1 MSMNI
6 LQDCRINILG
16 SEWNIKFGNEEQYPN
31 LKNMDGYCDQSTR
44 EIIVDDMEKY
54 QEQLGSKAD
63 LPNYRKQV
71 TRHEIIHAFLFESGL
86 DICSVKAE
94 SWATNEEMVDWIAI
108 QMPKI
113 IAAMEKAGAL

>member
-63 LPNYRKQV
+63 LPSYRKQV

-86 DICSVKAE
+86 DISSVKAE
-94 SWATNEEMVDWIAI
+94 SWATNEEMVDWVAI
-108 QMPKI
+108 QIPKI
-113 IAAMEKAGAL
+113 IFAMEKAGAL

>member
-54 QEQLGSKAD
+54 QEQIDSKAD
-63 LPNYRKQV
+63 LPSYRKQI

-86 DICSVKAE
+86 DISSVKAE

>member
-86 DICSVKAE
+86 DISSVKAE

-113 IAAMEKAGAL
+113 IAVMEKAGAL

>member
-1 MSMNI
+1 MKI

-63 LPNYRKQV
+63 LRSYKKQV

-86 DICSVKAE
+86 DVSSVKAE

>member
-1 MSMNI
+1 
-6 LQDCRINILG
+6 
-16 SEWNIKFGNEEQYPN
+16 
-31 LKNMDGYCDQSTR
+31 MDGYCDQSTR

-63 LPNYRKQV
+63 LRIYKKQV

-86 DICSVKAE
+86 DVSSVKAE

>member
-1 MSMNI
+1 MNI

-44 EIIVDDMEKY
+44 EIIVDDMEKC

-63 LPNYRKQV
+63 LPSYRKQV

-86 DICSVKAE
+86 DISSVKAE

>member
-63 LPNYRKQV
+63 LPNYRKKV

-86 DICSVKAE
+86 DISSVKAE

-113 IAAMEKAGAL
+113 IAVMEKAGAL

>member
-63 LPNYRKQV
+63 LPSYRKQV

-86 DICSVKAE
+86 DISSVKAE

>member
-1 MSMNI
+1 MNI

-16 SEWNIKFGNEEQYPN
+16 SEWNIKFGSEEQYPN

-44 EIIVDDMEKY
+44 EVIVDDMEKY
-54 QEQLGSKAD
+54 REQLGSKAD
-63 LPNYRKQV
+63 LPSYRKQV
-71 TRHEIIHAFLFESGL
+71 ARHEIIHAFLFESGL
-86 DICSVKAE
+86 DVSSAKAE

-108 QMPKI
+108 QMPKL